1 MSESQDRLAL
11 ALSDQYTL
19 EREIGIG
26 GMATVYLARDIKH
39 DRQVALKV
47 LRPELSSAMGA
58 ERFPREIRLV
68 ASFNHPHILS
78 LYDSGQSAGFLYYV
92 MPFVE
97 GETLAQRLQREHQ
110 LPISDT
116 LRILGEVADALA
128 YAHERGVVHRDIKPA
143 NVLLSG
149 RHAVVADFGVA
160 KALAASAGDQLT
172 TVGIAVGTPQYMAPE
187 QAMGEAGIDHRVDIY
202 ALGCLAYEML
212 TGEPPFSGRSAQAV
226 LSAHVM
232 ETVADPR
239 EKRATIPD
247 ALAELVMKCL
257 DKQPAD
263 RWQSAAEVRNRLEEL
278 HATPSGGLTPT
289 STRPYRATSARPAT
303 FSRRR
308 WPLLAAVVVALLLGS
323 IGGWRAL
330 APGGGG
336 ARIERI
342 GVMPIED
349 ISGKDKMFVTA
360 MHDALTNAIARLGVG
375 VAPRAEMLSD
385 AASGKSLRDIAS
397 ERHLDAVIEGTV
409 FRAGNV
415 MRINVQFT
423 DPATT
428 RSLWAATYNPDVSD
442 VLAAQGAV
450 VDSIKGGIAIALHNQ
465 GTQGESK

>member
-1 MSESQDRLAL
+1 MSDLQDRLTQ
-11 ALSDQYTL
+11 ALSDQYAL
-19 EREIGIG
+19 EREIGVG

-39 DRQVALKV
+39 ERQVALKV

-110 LPISDT
+110 LPVSDT

-232 ETVADPR
+232 EPVADPR
-239 EKRATIPD
+239 EKRAAIPD
-247 ALAELVMKCL
+247 ALAELVLKCL

-278 HATPSGGLTPT
+278 HTTPSGGLTPT
-289 STRPYRATSARPAT
+289 GTRPHPATSTRPMTS
-303 FSRRR
+303 SRRR
-308 WPLLAAVVVALLLGS
+308 GLLLMVTGVVLLLS
-323 IGGWRAL
+323 GIGASLAL
-330 APGGGG
+330 RGGGGG
-336 ARIERI
+336 AIERI

-349 ISGKDKMFVTA
+349 ISGKDKLFVTA
-360 MHDALTNAIARLGVG
+360 MHDALSNAIAQLGVG
-375 VAPRAEMLSD
+375 VAPRSEMLND

-397 ERHLDAVIEGTV
+397 ERHLDAVVEGTV

-450 VDSIKGGIAIALHNQ
+450 VDSIKGGIAVALHSK
-465 GTQGESK
+465 GTQGESE

>member
-1 MSESQDRLAL
+1 MSDLRDRLAL

-26 GMATVYLARDIKH
+26 GMATVYLARDMKH
-39 DRQVALKV
+39 ERQVALKV

-58 ERFPREIRLV
+58 DRFPREIRLV

-97 GETLAQRLQREHQ
+97 GETMAQRLQREHQ

-116 LRILGEVADALA
+116 IRILGEVADALA

-232 ETVADPR
+232 EPVADPR
-239 EKRATIPD
+239 EKRADIPPG
-247 ALAELVMKCL
+247 LADLVMKCL
-257 DKQPAD
+257 AKQPAD

-278 HATPSGGLTPT
+278 LTTPSGGLTPT
-289 STRPYRATSARPAT
+289 STRPYRATSARSAAP
-303 FSRRR
+303 SRRR
-308 WPLLAAVVVALLLGS
+308 WLLLAAVAVALLLSGV
-323 IGGWRAL
+323 GGWRAL
-330 APGGGG
+330 HGGGSS
-336 ARIERI
+336 IERI

-349 ISGKDKMFVTA
+349 ISGKDKLFVTA
-360 MHDALTNAIARLGVG
+360 MHDALTNAIAQLGVG
-375 VAPRAEMLSD
+375 VAPRAEMLND
-385 AASGKSLRDIAS
+385 AASGKSLHDIAR
-397 ERHLDAVIEGTV
+397 ERQLDAVVEATV

-450 VDSIKGGIAIALHNQ
+450 VDSIKAGIAVALHNQ
-465 GTQGESK
+465 GTQGESE